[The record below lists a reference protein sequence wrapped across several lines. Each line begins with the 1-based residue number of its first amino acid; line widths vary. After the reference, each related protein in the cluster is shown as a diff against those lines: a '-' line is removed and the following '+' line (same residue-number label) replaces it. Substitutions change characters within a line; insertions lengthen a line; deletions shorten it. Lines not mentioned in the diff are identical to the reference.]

1 MALKA
6 SRDRLISLESCC
18 EKADQA
24 MINAAQDEIEVNVR
38 ILLPPANEVWGKVIF
53 LHLSVILFTGGV
65 CLSAC
70 WDTTPRTMHPPG
82 PCTPRD
88 HAPPQDHAPPGTMH
102 FPRDHAPLPKWDHA
116 HTPQDH
122 ALPPRDHSPPPPRT
136 MHPPSLG
143 PCTPLAQSMLG
154 DTVNARAVRILL
166 ECNFVFS
173 LKMKI

>member
-18 EKADQA
+18 EMADQA

-53 LHLSVILFTGGV
+53 LHLSVILFTRGGLPQ
-65 CLSAC
+65 CMLGYHPRENAP
-70 WDTTPRTMHPPG
+70 PRTMHPPG
-82 PCTPRD
+82 PWTSPGTM
-88 HAPPQDHAPPGTMH
+88 HPSPSGTMHTPPQDHAHTPRTMH
-102 FPRDHAPLPKWDHA
+102 S
-116 HTPQDH
+116 PQG
-122 ALPPRDHSPPPPRT
+122 PCTPPPRT
-136 MHPPSLG
+136 MHPLPG
-143 PCTPLAQSMLG
+143 TMHPPGIMHPPAQSILG